1 MAGGRE
7 NDSLDKETKPA
18 SNNNKCSCIREGEL
32 GNVAVTA
39 PGATLALGLMFMRT
53 NNTAVA
59 ARLSTPDTHF
69 LLEYVRPDFI
79 LLRVLCRNLILWDSI
94 HPSIDW
100 IRAQI
105 PDIVKANV
113 QDLFAGRVPDLEAK
127 VHNPDI
133 DFEALRQSELNI
145 IAGAASSMGLRFA
158 GSAYLPAKDT
168 LIACVQGFR
177 TLRRLKASS
186 VGGSETQLHRVDKTT
201 LESCLA
207 TCALALALVMAG
219 YHPTPLTLSF
229 I

>member
-7 NDSLDKETKPA
+7 NDSLDRETKTA
-18 SNNNKCSCIREGEL
+18 SSNRCSCIKEGEL

-53 NNTAVA
+53 NNIAVA

-105 PDIVKANV
+105 PDIVKTNV
-113 QDLFAGRVPDLEAK
+113 QDLFAGRAPDLETK
-127 VHNPDI
+127 VHNPDT

-158 GSAYLPAKDT
+158 GSAYPPAKDT
-168 LIACVQGFR
+168 LMACVQGFR
-177 TLRRLKASS
+177 TLRKLKASS
-186 VGGSETQLHRVDKTT
+186 VGGSETQLYRVDKTT

-207 TCALALALVMAG
+207 TCALALSLVMAG
-219 YHPTPLTLSF
+219 MCAFPFSCYVV
-229 I
+229 